1 MEQISGLNFKIQE
14 MAGRIRELREVEGLS
29 AEEMAQIDLKML
41 SIRKRIEEC
50 TEKPTED
57 EILLEKL
64 QKISF
69 KLE

>member
-1 MEQISGLNFKIQE
+1 
-14 MAGRIRELREVEGLS
+14 
-29 AEEMAQIDLKML
+29 MAQIDLKML